1 VEGCY
6 TPESGYAAMNLLLE
20 QAVLPTAVFVGSD
33 VVAFGAMTAAHERG
47 LSIPGDLAFVGFD
60 DVPLARYAV
69 PPLTTVRMP
78 AVEMGACWH
87 AVDGTT
93 SGRHRAHPHHL
104 AHRAGGARFELCA
117 LIWSDTAGPLEVP
130 VLPFVCPRRG
140 TFYPGE
146 GPCQSLFSHAAIF

>member
-1 VEGCY
+1 CY
-6 TPESGYAAMNLLLE
+6 TPESGYAAMNLLFE

-78 AVEMGACWH
+78 AVEMGVRAGMLLMERLL
-87 AVDGTT
+87 DGTGPT
-93 SGRHRAHPHHL
+93 HITLHT
-104 AHRAGGARFELCA
+104 ELVVRGSSCA
-117 LIWSDTAGPLEVP
+117 P
-130 VLPFVCPRRG
+130 
-140 TFYPGE
+140 
-146 GPCQSLFSHAAIF
+146 